1 MKKNSNTPPTLED
14 LLSSIEH
21 QGRDARRREQISAM
35 LERMAAEE
43 SAARRH
49 TVRLWT
55 VRMAVAA
62 SVMGIIITV
71 ARLMQPQLPPVG
83 FQMAQAPSIVP
94 PVLHKDSMILSPE
107 SVTLSPTQAPVTLQP
122 LATPDTAYML
132 HSHAVNAMEG
142 ENSVAEVPM
151 LVHPMPEQLLAEAEM
166 AALPDGDIRSFQQ
179 PQIPLETL
187 AQSEP
192 ASAPEAPHEDTPAAK
207 SKPRGN
213 SFFKLFEPKPSM
225 MEGTMLAFHII

>member
-21 QGRDARRREQISAM
+21 QGRDARRREQIMAM

-55 VRMAVAA
+55 VRVAVAA
-62 SVMGIIITV
+62 SVMGIIMTV
-71 ARLMQPQLPPVG
+71 ARLMQPQPQPVG
-83 FQMAQAPSIVP
+83 SQMAQAPSIVP
-94 PVLHKDSMILSPE
+94 PVLHSDSVLRSSE
-107 SVTLSPTQAPVTLQP
+107 TATVSPTQAPVTLQP
-122 LATPDTAYML
+122 SAASDTLPRMV
-132 HSHAVNAMEG
+132 HTMEG
-142 ENSVAEVPM
+142 ESSEAAAPM
-151 LVHPMPEQLLAEAEM
+151 LVHPMPAQFLAEAEM
-166 AALPDGDIRSFQQ
+166 AALPDGDIRSLQQ
-179 PQIPLETL
+179 PQMPLETL

-192 ASAPEAPHEDTPAAK
+192 ATAPEAPQDDTPAVK
-207 SKPRGN
+207 TKPRGN

>member
-43 SAARRH
+43 SVARRH

-55 VRMAVAA
+55 VRVAVAA
-62 SVMGIIITV
+62 SVVGVIMTV
-71 ARLMQPQLPPVG
+71 ARLMQPQPQPVG
-83 FQMAQAPSIVP
+83 SQMAQAPRVVP
-94 PVLHKDSMILSPE
+94 PVLNKDSVILSPE
-107 SVTLSPTQAPVTLQP
+107 TVTVLPTQTPATLQP

-132 HSHAVNAMEG
+132 HPQVFNAMEG
-142 ENSVAEVPM
+142 ESSEAAAPM
-151 LVHPMPEQLLAEAEM
+151 LVHPMPAQLLAEAEM

-179 PQIPLETL
+179 PQMALETL

-192 ASAPEAPHEDTPAAK
+192 ATAPEAPQEDPPAANP
-207 SKPRGN
+207 KPRGN
-213 SFFKLFEPKPSM
+213 SFFKLFEAKPSM

>member
-35 LERMAAEE
+35 IERMAAEE
-43 SAARRH
+43 SASRRH

-55 VRMAVAA
+55 VRVAVAA
-62 SVMGIIITV
+62 SVVGIIMTV
-71 ARLMQPQLPPVG
+71 ARLMQPQPQPVG
-83 FQMAQAPSIVP
+83 SQMAQAPSIVP
-94 PVLHKDSMILSPE
+94 PVLHSDSLLHSSE
-107 SVTLSPTQAPVTLQP
+107 TATASPTQAPLTLQP
-122 LATPDTAYML
+122 SAASDTLPRMV
-132 HSHAVNAMEG
+132 HTMEG
-142 ENSVAEVPM
+142 ESSEAAAPM
-151 LVHPMPEQLLAEAEM
+151 RVHPMPEQLLAEAEM

-192 ASAPEAPHEDTPAAK
+192 ASAPEAPKEDTPAAK
-207 SKPRGN
+207 PKPRGN

>member
-1 MKKNSNTPPTLED
+1 MKKNSNTPPTLEE

-43 SAARRH
+43 AASRRH

-55 VRMAVAA
+55 VRVAVAA
-62 SVMGIIITV
+62 SVMGIIMTV
-71 ARLMQPQLPPVG
+71 ARLMQPQLQTVG
-83 FQMAQAPSIVP
+83 SYVAQAPIIVP
-94 PVLHKDSMILSPE
+94 PVLHSDSVLRSSE
-107 SVTLSPTQAPVTLQP
+107 TATVSLTQAPLTLQP
-122 LATPDTAYML
+122 SAASDTLPRMV
-132 HSHAVNAMEG
+132 HTMEG
-142 ENSVAEVPM
+142 ESSEAAAPM

-166 AALPDGDIRSFQQ
+166 ASLPDGDIRSFQQ
-179 PQIPLETL
+179 PQTTLETL

-192 ASAPEAPHEDTPAAK
+192 ATAPEAPQDDTPAANP
-207 SKPRGN
+207 KPRGN
-213 SFFKLFEPKPSM
+213 SFFKLFEAKPSM

>member
-21 QGRDARRREQISAM
+21 QGRDARRREQISTM
-35 LERMAAEE
+35 IERMAAEE

-55 VRMAVAA
+55 VRVAVAA
-62 SVMGIIITV
+62 SVMGIIMTV
-71 ARLMQPQLPPVG
+71 VRLMQPQMQPVG
-83 FQMAQAPSIVP
+83 SQVAQAPRIVP
-94 PVLHKDSMILSPE
+94 PVLHSDSVLHSSE

-122 LATPDTAYML
+122 SAASDTLPRMV
-132 HSHAVNAMEG
+132 HTMEG
-142 ENSVAEVPM
+142 ESSEAAAPM
-151 LVHPMPEQLLAEAEM
+151 LVHPMPAQLLAEAEM
-166 AALPDGDIRSFQQ
+166 AALSDGDIRSFQQ

-192 ASAPEAPHEDTPAAK
+192 ATAPEAPQEDTPAAK
-207 SKPRGN
+207 PKPRGN

>member
-43 SAARRH
+43 AVSRRH

-55 VRMAVAA
+55 VRVAVAA
-62 SVMGIIITV
+62 SVMGIIMTV
-71 ARLMQPQLPPVG
+71 ARLMQPQLQTVG
-83 FQMAQAPSIVP
+83 SQVAQAPIIVP
-94 PVLHKDSMILSPE
+94 PVLHRDSVLRSSE
-107 SVTLSPTQAPVTLQP
+107 TATVSPTQAPLTLQP
-122 LATPDTAYML
+122 SAASDTLPRMV
-132 HSHAVNAMEG
+132 HTMEG
-142 ENSVAEVPM
+142 ESSEAAAPM

-166 AALPDGDIRSFQQ
+166 AAVPDGDIRSFQQ

-192 ASAPEAPHEDTPAAK
+192 ASAPEAPQEDTPAANPK
-207 SKPRGN
+207 TRGN
-213 SFFKLFEPKPSM
+213 SFFKLFEAKPSM

>member
-43 SAARRH
+43 ATARRH

-55 VRMAVAA
+55 MRVAVAA
-62 SVMGIIITV
+62 SVMGIIMTV
-71 ARLMQPQLPPVG
+71 ARLMQPQPQPVG
-83 FQMAQAPSIVP
+83 SQMAQAPSIVP
-94 PVLHKDSMILSPE
+94 PVLHSDSVLRSSE
-107 SVTLSPTQAPVTLQP
+107 TATVSPTQAPLTLQP
-122 LATPDTAYML
+122 SAASDTLPRMV
-132 HSHAVNAMEG
+132 HTMEG
-142 ENSVAEVPM
+142 ESSEAAAPM
-151 LVHPMPEQLLAEAEM
+151 LVHPMPAQLLAEAEM
-166 AALPDGDIRSFQQ
+166 AAVPDGDIRSFQQ
-179 PQIPLETL
+179 PQMALETL

-192 ASAPEAPHEDTPAAK
+192 ATAPEAPQDDTPAANP
-207 SKPRGN
+207 KPRGN
-213 SFFKLFEPKPSM
+213 FFFKLFEAKPSM